1 MMRQGESPAIPARTK
16 KPMRIL
22 LVHTHPCEESFGA
35 AIRDRAVA
43 TLREAGH
50 EVDLLDLY
58 AEGFDPVLSAQ
69 ERRGY
74 HTPGEN
80 EKPVADHLA
89 RLKAAEGL
97 IFTYPTWWYGPP
109 AMLKGWIDRVWVP
122 HATFRMPE
130 RGKPIARVM
139 TNIRV
144 VGAISTLGSPGWWW
158 FLMGMPGRRML
169 LTGISVL
176 CAKGCETF
184 WLGLH
189 RMDSTTD
196 RDRARFLDKV
206 AARLRRIG

>member
-1 MMRQGESPAIPARTK
+1 
-16 KPMRIL
+16 MRIL
-22 LVHTHPCEESFGA
+22 LVHTHPCGESFGA
-35 AIRDRAVA
+35 AIRDRAISA
-43 TLREAGH
+43 LTDAGH

-58 AEGFDPVLSAQ
+58 AEGFDPVMSTE

-74 HTPGEN
+74 HTPAEN

-89 RLKAAEGL
+89 RLRAAEGL

-130 RGKPIARVM
+130 RGKPITRVM

-158 FLMGMPGRRML
+158 FFVGMPGRRML

-176 CAKGCETF
+176 CAKSCKTF

-189 RMDSTTD
+189 RMDSTSD

-206 AARLRRIG
+206 AARLRLIG